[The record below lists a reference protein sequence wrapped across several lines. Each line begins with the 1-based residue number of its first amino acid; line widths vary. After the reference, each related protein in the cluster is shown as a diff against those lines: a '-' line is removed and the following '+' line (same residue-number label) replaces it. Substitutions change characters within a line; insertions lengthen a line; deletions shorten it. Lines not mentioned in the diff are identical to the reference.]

1 MAKEIYVKQKFGTGA
16 TMENVQLKN
25 TLPTAVAGGFAY
37 VKPENEDGD
46 FKVSKGSAWEDV
58 TTATNTQTLDNK
70 SISGGEFS

>member
-25 TLPTAVAGGFAY
+25 TLPTAVAGGVAY
-37 VKPENEDGD
+37 DGD